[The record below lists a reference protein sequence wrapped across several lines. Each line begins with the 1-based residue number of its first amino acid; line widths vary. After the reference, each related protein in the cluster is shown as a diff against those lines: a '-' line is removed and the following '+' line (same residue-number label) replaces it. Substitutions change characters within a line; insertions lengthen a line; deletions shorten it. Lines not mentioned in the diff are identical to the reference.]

1 MVEVPPIN
9 RNKMGKL
16 VKPSSPNFI
25 KNIEL
30 IKDDKNQAK
39 INLFSELRDFASPF
53 QRNNNVKRNGNED
66 ASKSLK
72 KQIV

>member
-16 VKPSSPNFI
+16 VKTSSPNFI

-39 INLFSELRDFASPF
+39 INLFSELRFCFPF
-53 QRNNNVKRNGNED
+53 
-66 ASKSLK
+66 LK
-72 KQIV
+72 K

>member
-39 INLFSELRDFASPF
+39 INLFSELRFCFPF
-53 QRNNNVKRNGNED
+53 
-66 ASKSLK
+66 LK
-72 KQIV
+72 K